1 MADKIRKRLTNEVI
15 ISALLGA
22 GSVKAAAQLLGV
34 HPRTINS
41 RSKSPEFKEMYA
53 EARADLLREASAKLQ
68 NNISEAVDTL
78 AGIMQDPN
86 IAPQTRCNAATSI
99 LSYGVKYTET
109 IDLLSRLEAVEE
121 SQRAAD
127 QWGVI

>member
-53 EARADLLREASAKLQ
+53 EARADLWSISHSNDAKHPGNNLR
-68 NNISEAVDTL
+68 
-78 AGIMQDPN
+78 
-86 IAPQTRCNAATSI
+86 
-99 LSYGVKYTET
+99 
-109 IDLLSRLEAVEE
+109 
-121 SQRAAD
+121 
-127 QWGVI
+127 